1 MPKLIRLYIQSV
13 AIGFALSAIFVAMLV
28 WFDVGG
34 LQSLVLGSGMGWVAA
49 AMLTVSNG
57 IIFSGAQFGIR
68 VMMMAEDGE
77 PPRGGR
83 RARVSAVPVPVR
95 VAAQAV
101 KPHLPRRRL

>member
-13 AIGFALSAIFVAMLV
+13 AVGFALSAVFVAMLV

-34 LQSLVLGSGMGWVAA
+34 LNSLVLGSGMGWVAA
-49 AMLTVSNG
+49 VMLTVSNG

-68 VMMMAEDGE
+68 IMMMAEEDD

-83 RARVSAVPVPVR
+83 RGRVPGVPVPVR
-95 VAAQAV
+95 VPAQAA

>member
-13 AIGFALSAIFVAMLV
+13 AIGFLLSSIFVAMLV

-68 VMMMAEDGE
+68 VMMMAEDDDT
-77 PPRGGR
+77 PRGGR
-83 RARVSAVPVPVR
+83 RDRVSGVPVPIR
-95 VAAQAV
+95 VTAQAA